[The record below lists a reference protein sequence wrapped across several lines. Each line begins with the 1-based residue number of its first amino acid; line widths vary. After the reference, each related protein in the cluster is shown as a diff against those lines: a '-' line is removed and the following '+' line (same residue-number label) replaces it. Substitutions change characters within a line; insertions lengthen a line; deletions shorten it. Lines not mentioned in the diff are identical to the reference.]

1 MKNLFLL
8 LLMSVSGI
16 IYSQDDVIDYNWIVE
31 GGDVT
36 RLNQVPSNWTVGN
49 PCDVPFYTDVFVL
62 GDLTLKEDCYIQHAR
77 LTVYGDI
84 IYNGFT
90 ITLKCDSSELIPNA
104 TLSSPEQTLDEISVW
119 PNPTTGVFRFNIKV
133 PYRVDVYDMSG
144 RLVANT
150 NNISDQ
156 ASGLYLAVVTI
167 KDTNQKR
174 TFKIIKK

>member
-8 LLMSVSGI
+8 LLISVSISYG
-16 IYSQDDVIDYNWIVE
+16 QNDVIDYNWIVE

-62 GDLTLKEDCYIQHAR
+62 GDLTLKEDCYIQHGR

-90 ITLKCDSSELIPNA
+90 ITLKCNLSELIPNV
-104 TLSSPEQTLDEISVW
+104 TLSTEQTLYEISVW

-133 PYRVDVYDMSG
+133 PYRVDVYDMNG
-144 RLVANT
+144 RLVTNT